1 MVRLSRRPGRF
12 RRLGEQALAQS
23 LSGRNG
29 LFVERTCWRA
39 KPTGSAD
46 DPDQRIIVGH
56 YPRSAKFAG
65 RRF

>member
-1 MVRLSRRPGRF
+1 
-12 RRLGEQALAQS
+12 

-39 KPTGSAD
+39 KPAGSAD